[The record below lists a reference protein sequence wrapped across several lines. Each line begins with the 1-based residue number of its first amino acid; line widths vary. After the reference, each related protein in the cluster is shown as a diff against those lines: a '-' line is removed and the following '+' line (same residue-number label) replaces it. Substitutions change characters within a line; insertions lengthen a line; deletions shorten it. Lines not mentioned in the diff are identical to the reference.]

1 MQLWDTAGQERFRTL
16 IPNYIR
22 GSSVAVVV
30 FDVADKITF
39 ANVGRWVQDVKNER
53 NNDTIMV
60 LVANKVDL
68 EESRQITGQQIQ
80 EIKEQLEFNLA
91 IEVSAKTGQGLSSLF
106 H

>member
-1 MQLWDTAGQERFRTL
+1 M
-16 IPNYIR
+16 
-22 GSSVAVVV
+22 VV

-68 EESRQITGQQIQ
+68 EESR
-80 EIKEQLEFNLA
+80 
-91 IEVSAKTGQGLSSLF
+91 
-106 H
+106 